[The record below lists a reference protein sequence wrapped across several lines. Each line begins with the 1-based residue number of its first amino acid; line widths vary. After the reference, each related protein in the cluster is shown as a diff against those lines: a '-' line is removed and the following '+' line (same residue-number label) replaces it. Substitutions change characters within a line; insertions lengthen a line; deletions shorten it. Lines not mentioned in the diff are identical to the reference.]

1 MYVFGLF
8 RGQSGSQSYTVS
20 GQSVNERSRN
30 HDKNQESVGMFGC
43 CGRWLCRV
51 GRGPWLTDHTELA
64 ISVIAFMVALASF
77 AIGNVWAAMLMG
89 KGADLTIRSQESDDQ
104 RDIAQI
110 KAATDLVKVL
120 MRKEEQAQRQQ
131 PTLPM
136 PQQQNWLPPLNEFSD
151 GEYHELGRGDEQ

>member
-1 MYVFGLF
+1 MTKIKKALGCLAVVAVGFAVLDVGL
-8 RGQSGSQSYTVS
+8 
-20 GQSVNERSRN
+20 
-30 HDKNQESVGMFGC
+30 
-43 CGRWLCRV
+43 
-51 GRGPWLTDHTELA
+51 WLTDHTELA

-131 PTLPM
+131 PTLPI
-136 PQQQNWLPPLNEFSD
+136 PQQQHWLPPLNEFSD